1 MKSYLSLFITV
12 LFLACGVDSSPKKN
26 DKTATEKYQEMQQ
39 YFASGWNTW
48 NYRSLLSHVMLPE
61 GLTINLGFKDYLN
74 KDILRETML
83 GYGPADVRMGAHA
96 WDGSY
101 TAVQI
106 KWTDLEFLVESAH
119 DKEDLVLLV
128 TPLKVDRIKKPL
140 LLVEGGIS
148 WNRDGYV
155 IREDSVLSGQFENQD
170 INIYTT
176 GEIFEEYYTGGMLSP
191 YLSVPIEGEIGIST
205 GKPRDLDSIKFIVEK
220 NRNKWEKEKDSYGK
234 NSEIFNAMQTVL
246 AWNTIFDP
254 QNNRVISPVSR
265 KWSLWNRGYVIYL
278 WDTYFAAYQAAALGQ
293 KEIAYANAVEMTRA
307 NEGLQFVP
315 NVEQANG
322 FKSRDRS
329 QPPVGSMCVR
339 EVYQKF
345 EDKWFLELL
354 YEDLLAWN
362 NWWKEN
368 RDYDGLLCYGSTKY
382 EPVVGAPGEYTDGDK
397 VNGWFGA
404 SMESGW
410 DGATLY
416 KNVPFDK
423 ERNILKMWDV
433 ALNSL
438 YVMDCKALA
447 DIASVLGK
455 ENDKDKLTKR
465 AESYR
470 KNIQRLWDEK
480 TGYFR
485 NRSWIDGEFSTVTS
499 VNGFYPMIAKAAT
512 EDQVKKIL
520 SGYFNNPEEF
530 YGKWI
535 IPTMAR
541 SHYAFHD
548 EELYWDGKIW
558 PPVNFLVY
566 LGLKNYDIKEAHMAR
581 KDLVQKSRDLLL
593 LDWNNRR
600 YVRENYDPETGI
612 GEIAEKSDSFYHWGG
627 LLGLITLIEDGF
639 IESPQVTVKN

>member
-1 MKSYLSLFITV
+1 MKSFVYFFVTI
-12 LFLACGVDSSPKKN
+12 LFLACGVNSSPEKD
-26 DKTATEKYQEMQQ
+26 DKAAAAKYQIMQEQ
-39 YFASGWNTW
+39 FARGWNTW
-48 NYRSLLSHVMLPE
+48 NYRSLLSHVRLPE

-83 GYGPADVRMGAHA
+83 GYGPADVRMGPHA

-101 TAVQI
+101 TSVQI
-106 KWTDLEFLVESAH
+106 QWTDLEFLVESAH
-119 DKEDLVLLV
+119 DQEDLVFLV
-128 TPLKVDRIKKPL
+128 TPIKVERIKKPL
-140 LLVEGGIS
+140 LLVEGGVS
-148 WNRDGYV
+148 WNKSGYV
-155 IREDSVLSGQFENQD
+155 IREDSVLIGKFKDQD
-170 INIYTT
+170 INIHTT
-176 GEIFEEYYTGGMLSP
+176 HEVYEEYYNGGMLSP
-191 YLSVPIEGEIGIST
+191 YLAVPIDNEIGVST
-205 GKPRDLDSIKFIVEK
+205 GKPRDLETIKSIVKRNRESWEEEK
-220 NRNKWEKEKDSYGK
+220 NSYGK
-234 NSEIFNAMQTVL
+234 NSEVYNAMQTVL

-315 NVEQANG
+315 NVEKANG

-329 QPPVGSMCVR
+329 QPPVGAMCVR
-339 EVYQKF
+339 EVYRQFK
-345 EDKWFLELL
+345 EKWFLELL
-354 YEDLLAWN
+354 YEDLLTWN
-362 NWWKEN
+362 SWWQEK
-368 RDYDGLLCYGSTKY
+368 RDYKGLLCYGSTKY
-382 EPVVGAPGEYTDGDK
+382 EPVIGAPGEYTDGDK

-423 ERNILKMWDV
+423 ERNILTMWDV
-433 ALNSL
+433 SLNSL
-438 YVMDCKALA
+438 YVMDCEALA
-447 DIASVLGK
+447 DIANVLGRK
-455 ENDKDKLTKR
+455 NDEEILRKR
-465 AESYR
+465 AENYR
-470 KNIQRLWDEK
+470 QNLQRLWDEE

-485 NRSWIDGEFSTVTS
+485 NKSWLDGEFSGVTS
-499 VNGFYPMIAKAAT
+499 INGFYPMIAKAAT
-512 EDQVKKIL
+512 EDQVKLIL
-520 SGYFNNPEEF
+520 SGYFTNPEEF

-535 IPTMAR
+535 IPTMAK
-541 SHYAFHD
+541 SHYAYHD
-548 EELYWDGKIW
+548 EALYWDSKIW
-558 PPVNFLVY
+558 PPVNFLIY
-566 LGLKNYDIKEAHMAR
+566 LGLQNYSSEEAQLAR

-627 LLGLITLIEDGF
+627 LLGLMCLIEDGKVA
-639 IESPQVTVKN
+639 SPQIPL